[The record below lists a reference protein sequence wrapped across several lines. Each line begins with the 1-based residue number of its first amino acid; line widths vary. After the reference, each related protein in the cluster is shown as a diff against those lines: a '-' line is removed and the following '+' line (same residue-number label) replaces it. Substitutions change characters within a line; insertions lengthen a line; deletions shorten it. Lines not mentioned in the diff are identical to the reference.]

1 MNRLTAPAAARG
13 CTDLPSLLD
22 AARAHRGEAE
32 LCALIRAEL
41 SRLDDQ
47 LAERFWQG
55 DEVVDLVRARAWAV
69 EQLILLAWQA
79 CVIGRLEKEHHQPC
93 LVAVGGFGRG
103 ELHPH
108 SDVDLLILVDSDVD
122 EAPTNEAIAS
132 FVQLLWDAG
141 FYLGHSVR
149 TVAAC
154 VEEAEEDVATATSLM
169 ESRLLSG
176 APGIFARMQAAIA
189 PEKMWDARTFFT
201 AKREEQQARH
211 ARFNDTAYNLEPN
224 IKEGPGGLR
233 DIQMIGWV
241 AKRHFGAQ
249 TLHGLVEHGFLT
261 ESECDDLQAGKRL
274 LWRVRY
280 ALHLLAGRGEDR
292 LLFDYQ
298 REIGRKFGFSDAE
311 ANLAVEQFMQVY
323 YRAVMQL
330 ERLNER
336 LLQLFEEELLHP
348 PEDEALPLTDDF
360 SVRHGFIELRDEAT
374 LIRRPAALMELFL
387 LLAREPELRGVR
399 ASTVRAI
406 RDHLDII
413 DDDFRNSSEVNQ
425 LFLELLSQPR
435 GVYTQLSRMNR
446 YGVLAAYLP
455 EFGNIVG
462 RMQYDLFHVYTVDQH
477 TLFVVRNLRRF
488 AYGKY
493 REEFPHTQQV
503 FRRIEQPE
511 LLYLAALFHDI
522 AKGREGD
529 HSELGARDAAA
540 FCERLDLEGID
551 RDLVCWLVEKHLI
564 MSRTAQR
571 KDLSDPATIQKFAA
585 AVKTMRHLDHLYL
598 LTVADIAATSPKLWN
613 GWKNNLLWEL
623 YLSAG
628 NALRRGL
635 EHPVDRHTRI
645 RERRSRT
652 LSRLLRRGMPAAAIG
667 RLWDTL
673 PRHAFLR
680 LTANQLEWATAAVVE
695 SDGAQDIIEVRSLP
709 QHGVS
714 EVLVCV
720 PDHDGL
726 FAAITSVFDEMRLN
740 VLSARVLTSSDARS
754 FDIFQVADREGRA
767 LIDAD
772 AEVLKRRLATATK
785 GGGSYQPVRRRM
797 PRRLKHFSSEPVIR
811 FSSAERGA
819 GTQMEIE
826 CNDRPGLLSRIATAM
841 ADLGVQVHDARIA
854 TFGERVEDVFVIS
867 DRDQHGLDEQACKL
881 LAQAIEERLDR

>member
-1 MNRLTAPAAARG
+1 MQRLTAPAAARG
-13 CTDLPSLLD
+13 CADLPGLLNALD
-22 AARAHRGEAE
+22 ADSGGPGLCEFIKRELTRA
-32 LCALIRAEL
+32 
-41 SRLDDQ
+41 DQQ

-55 DEVVDLVRARAWAV
+55 DDVVELVRARAWAV

-79 CVIGRLEKEHHQPC
+79 CVIGGPGDRNGEPC

-108 SDVDLLILVDSDVD
+108 SDVDLLILVANAHED
-122 EAPTNEAIAS
+122 ESVER
-132 FVQLLWDAG
+132 FVRLLWDAG
-141 FYLGHSVR
+141 FYLGHAVR
-149 TVAAC
+149 TVETC
-154 VEEAEEDVATATSLM
+154 EAEAREDVATATSLM

-176 APGIFARMQAAIA
+176 PQALFEQMQAAIA
-189 PEKMWDARTFFT
+189 PQNMWDGRAFYS
-201 AKREEQQARH
+201 AKRAEQVDRH

-261 ESECDDLQAGKRL
+261 ETEYDDLQAGKRL
-274 LWRVRY
+274 LWRIRY

-298 REIGRKFGFSDAE
+298 REIGRRFGFSDAT

-323 YRAVMQL
+323 YRSVMQL

-348 PEDEALPLTDDF
+348 PEDAATPLNDDF
-360 SVRHGFIELRDEAT
+360 SVRHGFIELADESA
-374 LIRRPAALMELFL
+374 LVRRPAAMMELFV
-387 LLAREPELRGVR
+387 LLAREPGLSGVR

-406 RDHLDII
+406 RDHLDVI
-413 DDDFRNSSEVNQ
+413 DDDFRNDPEVNA
-425 LFLELLSQPR
+425 LFLELLSQPQ

-455 EFGNIVG
+455 VFGNIVG

-493 REEFPHTQQV
+493 SDLFPHAQQV

-529 HSELGARDAAA
+529 HSELGARDAAE
-540 FCERLDLEGID
+540 FCERLDLEHED
-551 RDLVCWLVEKHLI
+551 RDLVCWLVENHLV

-571 KDLSDPATIQKFAA
+571 KDLSDPATIQEFAA
-585 AVKTMRHLDHLYL
+585 IVGTMRRLDHLYL
-598 LTVADIAATSPKLWN
+598 LTKADIAATSPKLWN
-613 GWKNNLLWEL
+613 SWKNSLLWEL

-628 NALRRGL
+628 HALRRGL
-635 EHPVDRHTRI
+635 ERPVDRATRI
-645 RERRSRT
+645 RVRRSRT
-652 LSRLLRRGMPAAAIG
+652 LSRLLRRGVPASAISA
-667 RLWDTL
+667 LWDTL
-673 PRHAFLR
+673 PQHAFLR
-680 LTANQLEWATAAVVE
+680 LTASQLEWATSAVVE
-695 SDGAQDIIEVRSLP
+695 SDEMSDVIDVRAVKP
-709 QHGVS
+709 QGVS

-720 PDHDGL
+720 ADHDGL

-740 VLSARVLTSSDARS
+740 VLSARVLTTHDARS
-754 FDIFQVADREGRA
+754 FDLFQVADRHGHA
-767 LIDAD
+767 LIEADAD
-772 AEVLKRRLATATK
+772 SLIRRLTRAIAQTE
-785 GGGSYQPVRRRM
+785 SYVPVRRRI
-797 PRRLKHFSSEPVIR
+797 PRRLRHFSSEPVIR
-811 FSSAERGA
+811 FSPDPKGH

-826 CNDRPGLLSRIATAM
+826 CNDRPGLLSRIAAAM
-841 ADLGVQVHDARIA
+841 AELGVQVHDARIA
-854 TFGERVEDVFVIS
+854 TFGERVEDIFVIS
-867 DRDQHGLDEQACKL
+867 DQNHDPLSGEDCQN
-881 LAQAIEERLDR
+881 LARTIEKRLEH